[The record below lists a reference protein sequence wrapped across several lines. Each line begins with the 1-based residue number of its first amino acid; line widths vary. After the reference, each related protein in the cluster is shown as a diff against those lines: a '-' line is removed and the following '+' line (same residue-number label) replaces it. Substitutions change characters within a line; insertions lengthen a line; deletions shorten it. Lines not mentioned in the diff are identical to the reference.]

1 MSFYLNSY
9 ITQSNLKYSLKD
21 YDINLKMSVVQLQPT
36 LMFIIIAHVGIFITN
51 LKSTTLTSFTHIS

>member
-1 MSFYLNSY
+1 MSFYLNRSY

-36 LMFIIIAHVGIFITN
+36 LMLIIIAHVGVFVTN
-51 LKSTTLTSFTHIS
+51 LKSET